1 MQIGDL
7 VKKKILIYG
16 LGLSGHSCLNFLKKK
31 NNVKIFDDNISLKDK
46 KNKKYFLSKN
56 NIIKLK

>member
-1 MQIGDL
+1 MQTGDL

-31 NNVKIFDDNISLKDK
+31 NNVKIFDDDFSLKYK
-46 KNKKYFLSKN
+46 KKQKILS
-56 NIIKLK
+56 